1 MKKRILSLLLSI
13 TLMASV
19 LPAIPVFAQA
29 WDGSTKTKPEQI
41 DGIYQISSANEL
53 AWFAEYVNT
62 LGAEDTGLV
71 SLNAVLTDDIDLGN
85 RPWTPIGLITYVVDA
100 YAGTFDGQN
109 HTVSGLKI
117 DASAGGYGLF
127 GTVNTGTVKNL
138 KVEGEVTSN
147 NVVGGIIGKLQTGT
161 VENCSFS
168 GSVTSTGTSTK
179 GYTGGIIGTVV
190 SKNAVITGCCNT
202 ADISGSYAGGILGY
216 TSQSASV
223 SSCYNTGDISGKT
236 RSAGIAGQQSK
247 GEISYCY
254 NTGDSTNGIAGFSNA
269 VITNCYY
276 LNDEASAP
284 GGTATGYEKITDKA
298 ALLKNLNAG
307 AQKLFSEDTSNMND
321 GYPVLTWQLVSGVEV
336 VPVTTV
342 NILGEAVTGA
352 VLTAQALGENEKT
365 ATNIEY
371 QWSVSDDGVSF
382 ADISDAQ
389 SGIFNIPDTADYAG
403 KYIKVTVNG
412 EENSGAFAVI
422 GPVKKSDNLIEKE
435 NSDKVKAALASL
447 SLEKTIIKEE
457 TNLNLP
463 SQIGDCSVSW
473 SSSNPEIISNTGV
486 VKLPDKNIVTV
497 TLTANVS
504 CGTVSDS
511 KKFTIDVW
519 AKDVDA
525 DVYLQNVLDSM
536 KWDFKLL
543 QPVYGEDTNIL
554 VKFSNIL
561 KSRGY
566 DGVTVTIQSTADE
579 SLISAN
585 GKINYPAV
593 PEGNTF
599 ANGKQVQVY
608 FNLTVDGKTVTYPT
622 SDIYSLLVPW
632 DTADVRKALE
642 ASSDNVLT
650 EDAIRADNTDLGSVT
665 SDLNLPSFIDG
676 DKYSFA
682 WITWQS
688 SDEKH
693 LAVSNEKRQSG
704 ADSLYNSFTGRV
716 YQDSEEHI
724 VTLTAVITNPSTDI
738 TVIRT
743 FDVTISPLSDEQLNQ
758 SIDTMKAVL
767 KCYTADKLT
776 NFATKKKLDI
786 NAVDNDIQ
794 LVIPKNVVTEKELEN
809 IHYGKYWDYWNYKF
823 TVTSSD
829 THVIDINSFR
839 AYVYRPLGEDGSSDK
854 RVTLSVRMESKA
866 NPNLYVTKDITV
878 TVKHL
883 SRAEINASL
892 ELMDQAKTNYSYGL
906 LGENTDAYSIID
918 NLTPFKEVVW
928 NSDKSGVDF
937 IYRNADMRGSGIIVD
952 ELPGWEEQEDWRL
965 FRTSDR
971 NLISNETLILNE
983 TPSKDTFVKIN
994 SVLTDETLGKYYTK
1008 FQNDKAY
1015 DAEALAKF
1023 RQLYKQPVS
1032 AYVMA
1037 VGAGN
1042 YTEAF
1047 ASMPE
1052 MLKASSYNAALS
1064 SYKRELDKPISVSF
1078 TLLGLN
1084 GTPIIAKT
1092 RETSFTKGATVFDV
1106 FKKALADNNIAY
1118 TAKGS
1123 YISSINGLSEFDYG
1137 KSSGWMYT
1145 VGDVFV
1151 NSYMNAQEL
1160 SGGEDIVVMYVK
1172 DYSLA
1177 NKPKDSQNNNQSDN
1191 ADSQEQ
1197 NGNSSDTIQDKENNN
1212 QNNKN
1217 QSNNFTDYSADG
1229 NKSNSSGSNSKSSVQ
1244 TVTVNQKS
1252 SKSSDKKS
1260 IAKNNDNQPESVNGE
1275 ITSGDKAKDNTVIVQ
1290 DKDNSQTDA
1299 EKKSNKFPIIIG
1311 SVLGLL
1317 LLAVIIILIILNK
1330 RKKDKK

>member
-13 TLMASV
+13 TLIASA

-29 WDGSTKTKPEQI
+29 WDGSTKTKPQQI
-41 DGIYQISSANEL
+41 DGVYQISSANEL

-85 RPWTPIGLITYVVDA
+85 RPWTPIGLVTYVVDA

-127 GTVNTGTVKNL
+127 ATVNTGTVKNL
-138 KVEGEVTSN
+138 KVYGEITSN

-179 GYTGGIIGTVV
+179 GYTGGIVGTIV

-202 ADISGSYAGGILGY
+202 ADISGSYAGGIIGY

-254 NTGDSTNGIAGFSNA
+254 NTGGSANGIAGFSNA

-276 LNDEASAP
+276 LNDEVSAP
-284 GGTATGYEKITDKA
+284 GGTAAGYEKITDKS

-307 AQKLFSEDTSNMND
+307 AQKLFSEDTSNMNN

-336 VPVTTV
+336 VPVTAV
-342 NILGEAVTGA
+342 IILGDAVTGA

-365 ATNIEY
+365 ATNVEY
-371 QWSVSDDGVSF
+371 RWSVSDDGVGF
-382 ADISDAQ
+382 TDIADAK
-389 SGIFNIPDTADYAG
+389 SGTFNIPDTADYAG
-403 KYIKVTVNG
+403 KYVKVTVKG
-412 EENSGAFAVI
+412 EENSEAFAVI
-422 GPVKKSDNLIEKE
+422 GPVKKSDNLIKKE
-435 NSDKVKAALASL
+435 NSDKVKAALNAL
-447 SLEKTIIKEE
+447 TLDKNIIKEE
-457 TNLNLP
+457 TILNLP
-463 SQIGDCSVSW
+463 SQIGDCSVCW

-504 CGTVSDS
+504 CGNVSDS
-511 KKFTIDVW
+511 RKFDIDVW
-519 AKDVDA
+519 ATDVDA
-525 DVYLQNVLDSM
+525 DVYLQNVLESM

-543 QPVYGEDTNIL
+543 QPAYGEDTNIL
-554 VKFSNIL
+554 FKFSDIL

-566 DGVTVTIQSTADE
+566 DGVTVTVNSTSDE

-593 PEGNTF
+593 PDSGTF

-622 SDIYSLLVPW
+622 SNIYSILVPW
-632 DTADVRKALE
+632 DTADAEKSLE
-642 ASSDNVLT
+642 ASTDNVLT
-650 EDAIRADNTDLGSVT
+650 EDAIRADNTDLKSVT

-716 YQDSEEHI
+716 YRDSEEHI
-724 VTLTAVITNPSTDI
+724 VTLTATVTNPSTDI

-758 SIDTMKAVL
+758 SADTMKAVL
-767 KCYTADKLT
+767 NCYTADKLT
-776 NFATKKKLDI
+776 NFATKGKLDTR
-786 NAVDNDIQ
+786 AVDNDIQ
-794 LVIPKNVVTEKELEN
+794 LVIPKNVVTAQELETLD
-809 IHYGKYWDYWNYKF
+809 YGKYWDYWNYRF

-829 THVIDINSFR
+829 TNVIDINSFR
-839 AYVYRPLGEDGSSDK
+839 AYVYRPLGEDSGSDK
-854 RVTLSVRMESKA
+854 QVTLTVKMESKA

-906 LGENTDAYSIID
+906 LGENSDIYSIID
-918 NLTPFKEVVW
+918 NLTPFKEIVW
-928 NSDKSGVDF
+928 NNDKSGVDF
-937 IYRNADMRGSGIIVD
+937 IYRNTDMRGGGIIVD

-965 FRTSDR
+965 FRTSERD
-971 NLISNETLILNE
+971 LISNETLILNQ
-983 TPSKDTFVKIN
+983 TPTKDTFVKIN

-1008 FQNDKAY
+1008 FQNNKDY
-1015 DAEALAKF
+1015 DVEALSKF

-1042 YTEAF
+1042 YTETF

-1052 MLKASSYNAALS
+1052 MLKASAYNDALYA
-1064 SYKRELDKPISVSF
+1064 YKKEIDKPISVSF

-1084 GTPIIAKT
+1084 SAPMIAKT
-1092 RETSFTKGATVFDV
+1092 KVTSFTKGATVFDV
-1106 FKKALADNNIAY
+1106 FKKVLCDNNIAY

-1123 YISSINGLSEFDYG
+1123 YISSVNGLSEFDYG
-1137 KSSGWMYT
+1137 KNSGWMYT

-1177 NKPKDSQNNNQSDN
+1177 NKAVDSQNSNQSEN
-1191 ADSQEQ
+1191 TNSHEQ
-1197 NGNSSDTIQDKENNN
+1197 DGNSFGTANNKENNN
-1212 QNNKN
+1212 QNNNK
-1217 QSNNFTDYSADG
+1217 SNNSSDFSV
-1229 NKSNSSGSNSKSSVQ
+1229 NKDKANSSGSNSESSVQ
-1244 TVTVNQKS
+1244 TASVNQKS
-1252 SKSSDKKS
+1252 PKSADKES
-1260 IAKNNDNQPESVNGE
+1260 IAKNNDSQPENEKTASL
-1275 ITSGDKAKDNTVIVQ
+1275 DKEKDNKVPSD
-1290 DKDNSQTDA
+1290 DKNNSQTDI
-1299 EKKSNKFPIIIG
+1299 EKKSNKLPIIIC
-1311 SVLGLL
+1311 SVLGLI